1 VAERPVVLPLQAKEI
16 DMALAHSTIGRD
28 VERGWPRRSVAAPG
42 HAQALNDNHVAG
54 GLCPACGAWAPI
66 APTASDYL
74 GKGLIHHHWL
84 CEPCGHAW
92 TTAVSV
98 PS

>member
-1 VAERPVVLPLQAKEI
+1 
-16 DMALAHSTIGRD
+16 MTLAHSIHIGRD
-28 VERGWPRRSVAAPG
+28 FERGSRRSDAPTG
-42 HAQALNDNHVAG
+42 RVQALNDNHVAG

-74 GKGLIHHHWL
+74 GKGLIQHHWL

-92 TTAVSV
+92 TTAVHV